1 MPQTAQELVEL
12 LELEEVDHL
21 RYRGQDPRTTMQ
33 RTYGGQVMGQA
44 LSAMYSTVP
53 DGRLCHSLTG
63 YFLRPGVPKAS
74 IDYQVSVMLDGGS
87 FSNRRVVA
95 EQEGRPIFVMAAS
108 FKTPEDGFEHQIS
121 AFQPPPPPEDCPPL
135 ADVLAV
141 RSSRA
146 KRAWMQEWAA
156 LDVRYADSSLT
167 SELDRNA
174 RLLVW
179 VKTADDL
186 PADPRVHQQVL
197 AYASDLTILAVSTLT
212 HPVDFYSPQMQVAT
226 INHSMWFH
234 RPIRADRWVLY
245 DQASPNAS
253 NALGLSMGRLYAGK
267 TLGASCAQEGLIRMT
282 KPDEP
287 L

>member
-1 MPQTAQELVEL
+1 MPQTVQELVEL

-108 FKTPEDGFEHQIS
+108 FKTPEMSE
-121 AFQPPPPPEDCPPL
+121 
-135 ADVLAV
+135 
-141 RSSRA
+141 
-146 KRAWMQEWAA
+146 A
-156 LDVRYADSSLT
+156 LEA
-167 SELDRNA
+167 E
-174 RLLVW
+174 
-179 VKTADDL
+179 
-186 PADPRVHQQVL
+186 PIEF
-197 AYASDLTILAVSTLT
+197 TI
-212 HPVDFYSPQMQVAT
+212 
-226 INHSMWFH
+226 
-234 RPIRADRWVLY
+234 
-245 DQASPNAS
+245 
-253 NALGLSMGRLYAGK
+253 K
-267 TLGASCAQEGLIRMT
+267 KGASGGGGYFPGGNITL
-282 KPDEP
+282 P
-287 L
+287 